1 MCSYCGSSDHEV
13 LLDLGSQPV
22 ANRFIKNPSEPEL
35 RHQLKVVLCG
45 NCGTTQLESPIPSE
59 QLVPLFDWITY
70 REPEEHLDAL
80 VQQMVLLPDVTRRS
94 PITGITFKD
103 QSTVDRLWQLG
114 FENARVIDPL
124 TDLDISDP
132 NAGIET
138 VESILNPAT
147 ASRIVDRHGRSDVVL
162 ARHILEHAHSPAS
175 FLAGLRTLVN
185 PEGYIVIEVPDASR
199 MFDQLDYSAVWEEH
213 LTYFTERS
221 LRSALGENGF
231 EVVDITIHEGGHENL
246 VVAIARPGQDSISR
260 GQMGGEGI
268 ESARRF
274 GLAMPEQ
281 SARIRSVLIDHQKT
295 AGKIAV
301 LGAGH
306 LSASYINLHGLA
318 ELIEFVVD
326 DDPNKQGLLMPGS
339 RLGIVGSV
347 ALVDAGITL
356 CLLGINPASEPAV
369 IKRNPGFLDK
379 GGRFAS
385 ILPASSLALGS
396 RERRRG

>member
-1 MCSYCGSSDHEV
+1 MCSYCGSSDFEV

-22 ANRFIKNPSEPEL
+22 ANRFIKNLSEPEL
-35 RHQLKVVLCG
+35 RHQLKIVLCG
-45 NCGTTQLESPIPSE
+45 KCGTTQIESPIPSK

-70 REPEEHLDAL
+70 REPEEHLGTL
-80 VQQMVLLPDVTRRS
+80 VQQLIGLPDVTQRS
-94 PITGITFKD
+94 SITGITFKD
-103 QSTVDRLWQLG
+103 QSTVDRFGRLG
-114 FENARVIDPL
+114 FENAHVIEPL
-124 TDLDISDP
+124 TDLDISDA

-138 VESILNPAT
+138 IESNLNPAT
-147 ASRIVDRHGRSDVVL
+147 ASKIVDRHGRSDVVL

-175 FLAGLRTLVN
+175 FLAGLRALVS

-199 MFDQLDYSAVWEEH
+199 MFDLLDYSAIWEEH

-221 LRSALGENGF
+221 LRSALGENGLD
-231 EVVDITIHEGGHENL
+231 VVDIAIHEGGGENL
-246 VVAIARPGQDSISR
+246 MVAIARPGQASISTE
-260 GQMGGEGI
+260 QMGVEGI

-281 SARIRSVLIDHQKT
+281 SARIRSVLTDHKEKT
-295 AGKIAV
+295 EKIAV

-306 LSASYINLHGLA
+306 LSASYINFHGLT
-318 ELIEFVVD
+318 ELIELVVD
-326 DDPNKQGLLMPGS
+326 DDPNKQGMLMPGS
-339 RLGIVGSV
+339 RLPIVESV

-369 IKRNPGFLDK
+369 IKRNPEFLDK

-385 ILPASSLALGS
+385 ILPASSLAL
-396 RERRRG
+396 